1 MTNGTARHDALRDLE
16 DAHDWVAVANALSTG
31 QSSGAPVT
39 AEAEFE
45 LGHAQFHLGN
55 LEGAA
60 RHITAA
66 VELSPSVAQWHY
78 RLGYIREKQL
88 LFTVAREHYTEALRL
103 QPGHERWQHRLGA
116 VAAAVERQL
125 AVERAELAES
135 RAIFAERRATLKVQ
149 KAPKWQEIDVLTAG
163 KPFFKDDPEWLSAL
177 ADAQFFMNRFH
188 QAAENYAAAAR
199 LTPDNAQLHF
209 QAGWAHHLS
218 GSEHQV
224 ARHFERA
231 IAADVE
237 LESSRYGIGAF
248 FQKKGQWQL
257 AAAHYESVFL
267 SRPDDAEVAYRWGFA
282 LQRCYDWA
290 GGAHAITVAIGLDP
304 SQPQWHYRLGFS
316 FERSEQW
323 ADAADAYSFAL
334 SLSAARNEY
343 WSYRLGYVLTRSRR
357 FEEACTAFAG
367 SATSAGGTLGGPHP
381 KTSAAPTEYVRNLL
395 TNGLMA
401 ARAAQTAQQCSQLAQ
416 YAMDH
421 GALDIAAAAYEA
433 AAQRS
438 ESHVPR
444 LYTSLGTTLYQL
456 GYFERATAA
465 FLEARLLKRPH
476 GVNTTK
482 YLKDSHLKQSMIYV
496 EYMETLDIREDVVL
510 YESSQGSSIGCNP
523 LNILRS
529 ALLDE
534 RFADKTHVLVINDR
548 SRVPVEL
555 RGLPN
560 VIFAARDSDLYLR
573 HLASAKYLINNNT
586 FPPYFCRRPEQQ
598 YLNTWH
604 GTPMKSLGRDIKGG
618 FMDHRNA
625 TRNFLHT
632 THLLAPNEFTA
643 QILLDKYEIGGLFDG
658 AVAVTGYPRV
668 DATIAP
674 APATGAKL
682 RARLG
687 ISPSEK
693 IVFYA
698 PTWRGSLADRQ
709 VDNERLVQDLRV
721 LASTHARFL
730 FRGHPVTE
738 ALLDGAGVEGYLVP
752 ADTDTNDLLS
762 IVDVL
767 ITDYSSVAFDFMATG
782 RPIIYYAYDLE
793 EYQETRGLCLDIVSL
808 PGTLCKNAPDVRAA
822 IEQALAS
829 PSAAEALPAE
839 YVGLERGASSRRAIE
854 FFFFE
859 SSEWAMKRE
868 ERNRHT
874 MLMYQGSFIPNGITS
889 SYLNLASHLDP
900 ADIEVFVA
908 LEPSSVSSD
917 ERRMEKFGQNPENV
931 RILPR
936 VGGQLI
942 SAEERWIVDKFNAQ
956 GDLHTDEQWG
966 IYHAAFAREFRR
978 MFGTAHFDALVCFE
992 GYARF
997 WAALFAAG
1005 PSESTTKS
1013 IFLHNDMHSEW
1024 LHRFRYL
1031 ESMFRLYPRYDSLI
1045 SVTESVAEENRK
1057 QLSDRFGLDTRKFQ
1071 HSNNLVNADATVAL
1085 SQEPIPDDIEQ
1096 WIGDCPAVFV
1106 TAGRLSPEKD
1116 HVKLLQSFALLTEH
1130 HDDAKLIILGDGPLR
1145 NRLERQIEEL
1155 GLSSRV
1161 LLAGLRLNPFPVI
1174 RRGDCFVFSSN
1185 YEGQGLAV
1193 LEALILGKPVIS
1205 TDVVGPRSI
1214 LQDGYGLLV
1223 ENSVEGLREGMS
1235 KFLLSWPTYYPF
1247 DYSSYQREA
1256 LQAFTS
1262 IAMRH
1267 RRNTTDVG

>member
-1 MTNGTARHDALRDLE
+1 MTNGTARHDAVRHPD
-16 DAHDWVAVANALSTG
+16 DAHDWVAVAHALTSG
-31 QSSGAPVT
+31 SSAGGPAT
-39 AEAEFE
+39 AEAHFE

-66 VELSPSVAQWHY
+66 LELDPSVAQWYY

-103 QPGHERWQHRLGA
+103 QPGHERWQHRLGS
-116 VAAAVERQL
+116 VAAAAERQF
-125 AVERAELAES
+125 AAERAELAES
-135 RAIFAERRATLKVQ
+135 RAVFVERRRILHEQ

-163 KPFFKDDPEWLSAL
+163 RPLFKDDPEWLGAL
-177 ADAQFFMNRFH
+177 ADALFFMNRFQ
-188 QAAENYAAAAR
+188 QAAESYAAAAR
-199 LTPDNAQLHF
+199 LTPGNAQLHF
-209 QAGWAHHLS
+209 QAGWAHHLA

-224 ARHFERA
+224 ALHFARA

-237 LESSRYGIGAF
+237 LESSRYGIGVF

-257 AAAHYESVFL
+257 AATHYESVFRT
-267 SRPDDAEVAYRWGFA
+267 RPDDAELAYRWGFA

-290 GGAHAITVAIGLDP
+290 GGADAIRTAIGLDP
-304 SQPQWHYRLGFS
+304 NQAQWHYRLGFS
-316 FERSEQW
+316 FERSKCW

-334 SLSAARNEY
+334 SLSPARNEY
-343 WSYRLGYVLTRSRR
+343 WSYRLGYVLTKARR
-357 FEEACTAFAG
+357 FEEACAAFAG
-367 SATSAGGTLGGPHP
+367 SAASAGSAPAEPHRE
-381 KTSAAPTEYVRNLL
+381 TRVAPTEYVRNLL
-395 TNGLMA
+395 TNGMMA

-416 YAMDH
+416 YAMDQ

-433 AAQRS
+433 AVQRS

-444 LYTSLGTTLYQL
+444 LYTALGSALYQL
-456 GYFERATAA
+456 GSFERATAA

-476 GVNTTK
+476 GVNTIK
-482 YLKDSHLKQSMIYV
+482 YLKDPHLKQSMFYV
-496 EYMETLDIREDVVL
+496 EYLETLAIRDDVIL

-529 ALLDE
+529 TLRDE

-548 SRVPVEL
+548 SRIPVEL

-560 VIFAARDSDLYLR
+560 VIFTARDSDLYMR
-573 HLASAKYLINNNT
+573 YLASAKYLINNNT
-586 FPPYFCRRPEQQ
+586 FPPYFCRRPEQR

-604 GTPMKSLGRDIKGG
+604 GTPMKSLGRDIKDG

-643 QILLDKYEIGGLFDG
+643 QILLDKYEIAGLFDG

-668 DATIAP
+668 DATITP
-674 APATGAKL
+674 ASVTGAKL

-687 ISPSEK
+687 ISPSERV
-693 IVFYA
+693 VFYA
-698 PTWRGSLADRQ
+698 PTWRGSLADKQ
-709 VDNERLVQDLRV
+709 IDNERLVDDLRI
-721 LASTHARFL
+721 LASTDAHFL

-738 ALLDGAGVEGYLVP
+738 ALLDNAGVEGYLVP
-752 ADTDTNDLLS
+752 SDIDTNDLLS
-762 IVDVL
+762 VVDVL

-782 RPIIYYAYDLE
+782 RPIVYYAYDLE
-793 EYQETRGLCLDIVSL
+793 EYQDTRGLCLDITSL
-808 PGTLCKNAPDVRAA
+808 PGTICRDAPEVRAV

-829 PSAAEALPAE
+829 PSEDELRPAE
-839 YVGLERGASSRRAIE
+839 YVGLECGKSSQRAIE
-854 FFFFE
+854 FFFFA
-859 SSEWAMKRE
+859 SSEWEMQRE
-868 ERNRHT
+868 ARTRRT

-900 ADIEVFVA
+900 ADVEVFVA

-917 ERRMEKFGQNPENV
+917 ERRMERFGQNPEHV

-942 SAEERWIVDKFNAQ
+942 GAEERWIVDKFNAQ
-956 GDLHTDEQWG
+956 GHLQTEEQWS
-966 IYHAAFAREFRR
+966 IYQAAFAREFRR

-1005 PSESTTKS
+1005 PSESTKKS

-1045 SVTESVAEENRK
+1045 SVTESVAEENRR
-1057 QLSDRFGLDTRKFQ
+1057 QLSDRFGLNPHKFRY
-1071 HSNNLVNADATVAL
+1071 SNNLVNADTTVML
-1085 SQEPIPDDIEQ
+1085 SQEPVPEDIEE
-1096 WIGDCPAVFV
+1096 WISDCPTVFV

-1116 HVKLLQSFALLTEH
+1116 HAKLLQSFALITED

-1145 NRLERQIEEL
+1145 NRLERQIEQL
-1155 GLSSRV
+1155 GLSSKV
-1161 LLAGLRLNPFPVI
+1161 LLAGLQLNPFPVI
-1174 RRGDCFVFSSN
+1174 RRGNCFVFSSN

-1193 LEALILGKPVIS
+1193 LEALILGRPVIS
-1205 TDVVGPRSI
+1205 TNVVGPRSI
-1214 LQDGYGLLV
+1214 LQDGHGLLV
-1223 ENSVEGLREGMS
+1223 DNSVEGLRNGMS
-1235 KFLLSWPTYYPF
+1235 KFLGDWPVFKPF
-1247 DYSSYQREA
+1247 DYSTYEQEA
-1256 LQAFTS
+1256 LGTFERITLGSSAPTS
-1262 IAMRH
+1262 
-1267 RRNTTDVG
+1267 V